1 MMVTLLFSPLLTGRL
16 VSSSALTALDLHS
29 LPMPRRWWMV
39 WLSSLLAIVGS
50 SLENTVYA
58 IYLGEI
64 QTLSKISIYLS
75 SITNLLLTLVYSVV
89 QVGTILVSS
98 SVLTRLMMDFDAIRT
113 PEMTSKRFIFLCDN
127 FEFLANKMSSLYLL
141 FFATSS
147 ASVMVMSFSL
157 YFYWGSISSSIF
169 SMTIII
175 NGILVLC
182 HLAYIADDCHEI
194 IRKLHI
200 QTLGKLQYEYLNVHM
215 YSKYQGWEI
224 TLWFFKRIAHF
235 L

>member
-1 MMVTLLFSPLLTGRL
+1 MVTLLFSPLLTGRL

-113 PEMTSKRFIFLCDN
+113 PEMTSKRFIFLMEISFKYSRGQFCISITI
-127 FEFLANKMSSLYLL
+127 KRRIICCS
-141 FFATSS
+141 FAP
-147 ASVMVMSFSL
+147 
-157 YFYWGSISSSIF
+157 
-169 SMTIII
+169 
-175 NGILVLC
+175 
-182 HLAYIADDCHEI
+182 
-194 IRKLHI
+194 
-200 QTLGKLQYEYLNVHM
+200 
-215 YSKYQGWEI
+215 
-224 TLWFFKRIAHF
+224 
-235 L
+235 